1 MITTAQVQGA
11 KAPVLV
17 TESMVEGMAPGS
29 VVVDLAAEQG
39 GNVESSVAGEVV
51 QVNGV
56 TVIGPANINSDA
68 AHHSSLVYAK
78 NVQNFLALILKDGQ
92 VTHDDGDDLVAGSV
106 VAKGGSIVNE
116 RVKDALGAGEGVT
129 S

>member
-1 MITTAQVQGA
+1 
-11 KAPVLV
+11 VLV
-17 TESMVEGMAPGS
+17 TEAMVEGMAPGS

-39 GNVESSVAGEVV
+39 GNVEPSVPGEVV

-56 TVIGPANINSDA
+56 TVVGPANVNSDA

-78 NVQNFLALILKDGQ
+78 NIQNFLGLILKDGQ
-92 VTHDDGDDLVAGSV
+92 VAHDDGDDLVAGSV
-106 VAKGGSIVNE
+106 VARGGSIVNE
-116 RVKDALGAGEGVT
+116 RVRDALGAGEGVA